1 MAKPST
7 RQELIDYCLRQ
18 LGEPVLE
25 VNVDEDQ
32 IDDLVDDAIQFFQE
46 RHMDG
51 VERMFLKHQ
60 IQQWEIDAARTK
72 QIGSIGIHSQS
83 FDGSNGEIVKV
94 GTADTGSTGSFILPN
109 HGLATGT
116 QIFYSFTGAGSTS
129 IAIADGISVPGIGT
143 TAFLGISTDS
153 VEYYAIVDSPNE
165 IRVATSLANAKT
177 GLGVTI
183 EQVGVGATH
192 FFSTKTEYTEA
203 RNYIEIP
210 DHVIGVQGIFR
221 FDDNTISQNMFSISY
236 QIFLNDVYNFSSVEL
251 LNYTMVKEYLETIQF
266 LISPDKKVRYNKRG
280 NRLYID
286 MDWESQTAGDY
297 LVIDCFRILDPSSN
311 SEVYNDSYL
320 KKYLTSLIK
329 RQWGQNLMKF
339 QGVQLPGGLTLNGRQ
354 LYEDALRELAELQQR
369 MTFDYELPPLDLIG

>member
-32 IDDLVDDAIQFFQE
+32 IEDLVDDAIQYFQE

-60 IQQWEIDAARTK
+60 VSQWEIDAARTK
-72 QIGSIGIHSQS
+72 QIGSVGIHSQA
-83 FDGSNGEIVKV
+83 FNAGDRDILDTNSNSI
-94 GTADTGSTGSFILPN
+94 IIPN

-116 QIFYSFTGAGSTS
+116 QIFYSFNSEATS
-129 IAIADGISVPGIGT
+129 IGITSDIVLAGVGT
-143 TAFLGISTDS
+143 TSFLGISTDS
-153 VEYYAIVDSPNE
+153 VELYAIADNRNQ
-165 IRVATSLANAKT
+165 IRVAASLTDAKAGTAITLTS
-177 GLGVTI
+177 
-183 EQVGVGATH
+183 VGVGSTH
-192 FFSTKTEYTEA
+192 FISTKTEFTES

-210 DHVIGVQGIFR
+210 DHVIGVNGIFR

-251 LNYTMVKEYLETIQF
+251 LTYSMVKEYLETIQF

-286 MDWESQTAGDY
+286 MDWQSQTANDY
-297 LVIDCFRILDPSSN
+297 LVIDCYRILDPSSN
-311 SEVYNDSYL
+311 AEVYNDSFL
-320 KKYLTSLIK
+320 KRYLTSLIK

-339 QGVQLPGGLTLNGRQ
+339 QGVQLPGGITLNGRQ

-369 MTFDYELPPLDLIG
+369 MTFDYELPPLDMIG

>member
-32 IDDLVDDAIQFFQE
+32 IDDLVDDALQYFQE

-60 IQQWEIDAARTK
+60 VQQWEIDAARTK
-72 QIGSIGIHSQS
+72 QIGSVGIHSQS
-83 FDGSNGEIVKV
+83 FNGSSGVSTTANNIV
-94 GTADTGSTGSFILPN
+94 LPN

-116 QIFYSFTGAGSTS
+116 QVFYSFNSAATS
-129 IAIADGISVPGIGT
+129 IGISSDIVLAGVGT
-143 TAFLGISTDS
+143 TSFLGIGTDS
-153 VEYYAIVDSPNE
+153 VELYAIADNRNE
-165 IRVATSLANAKT
+165 IRVAASLADAKAGT
-177 GLGVTI
+177 AITFTN
-183 EQVGVGATH
+183 VGVGSTH
-192 FFSTKTEYTEA
+192 FISTKTEFTEA

-251 LNYTMVKEYLETIQF
+251 LNYTMVKSYLETIQF
-266 LISPDKKVRYNKRG
+266 LVSPDKKVRFNKRG

-286 MDWESQTAGDY
+286 MDWASQTAGDY
-297 LVIDCFRILDPSSN
+297 LVIDCYRILDPTSN

-320 KKYLTSLIK
+320 KRYLTSLIK

-339 QGVQLPGGLTLNGRQ
+339 QGVQLPGGITLNGRQ

-369 MTFDYELPPLDLIG
+369 MTFDYELPPLDMIG

>member
-60 IQQWEIDAARTK
+60 VQQWEIDAARTK
-72 QIGSIGIHSQS
+72 QVGSVGIHSQS
-83 FDGSNGEIVKV
+83 FNGSSGVST
-94 GTADTGSTGSFILPN
+94 TADNITLPN

-116 QIFYSFTGAGSTS
+116 QVFYSLGAGSTS
-129 IAIADGISVPGIGT
+129 IGITSDIVLAGVGT
-143 TAFLGISTDS
+143 TSFLGISTDS
-153 VEYYAIVDSPNE
+153 VELYAIADNRNQ
-165 IRVATSLANAKT
+165 IRVAASLADAKAGT
-177 GLGVTI
+177 AITFTN
-183 EQVGVGATH
+183 VGVGSTH
-192 FFSTKTEYTEA
+192 FITTKTEYTEA

-210 DHVIGVQGIFR
+210 EHIMGVQGIFR

-251 LNYTMVKEYLETIQF
+251 LNYTMVKSYLETIQF
-266 LISPDKKVRYNKRG
+266 LISPDKKVRFNKRG

-286 MDWESQTAGDY
+286 MDWASQTAGDY
-297 LVIDCFRILDPSSN
+297 LVIDCYRLLDPSTY
-311 SEVYNDSYL
+311 SEVYNDSFL

-339 QGVQLPGGLTLNGRQ
+339 QGVKLPGGLELNGRQ
-354 LYEDALRELAELQQR
+354 MYEDALRELAELQQR
-369 MTFDYELPPLDLIG
+369 MSFDYELPPLDMIG